1 MRAGSPNRTDSP
13 TYLQIRYLL
22 TNNTATAI
30 IYWHLSPVSLTAFI
44 ITLEKFEV
52 ISTPLCDLFP
62 KGNSQSLEKWLE
74 DWKTKYQNYCQTTS
88 KQQSKE
94 SHPWR
99 ESMTAQLQQLA
110 DILKIPEICTH
121 LTNIQHL
128 ILIPH
133 RDLHLLPLDA
143 LFQRPFAAL
152 LQDTEREQIR
162 TISRL
167 PSAQIAILQQQ
178 QNPTETVPNS
188 LLMVEN
194 SQGKSALKYT
204 EIEAAAI
211 SQFYP
216 TQRPSN
222 AATKTAKIGR

>member
-1 MRAGSPNRTDSP
+1 
-13 TYLQIRYLL
+13 LL
-22 TNNTATAI
+22 ANNTATAI

-44 ITLEKFEV
+44 ITPDKFQA
-52 ISTPLCDLFP
+52 ISTPVTDLP
-62 KGNSQSLEKWLE
+62 PNPNSPSLEKWLK
-74 DWKTKYQNYCQTTS
+74 DWKTNYQNYCKPS
-88 KQQSKE
+88 KDQSKE

-99 ESMTAQLQQLA
+99 QSMTAQLQKLA

-143 LFQRPFAAL
+143 LFQPPFAAL

-178 QNPTETVPNS
+178 QNPRK
-188 LLMVEN
+188 
-194 SQGKSALKYT
+194 QCQ
-204 EIEAAAI
+204 IHC
-211 SQFYP
+211 
-216 TQRPSN
+216 
-222 AATKTAKIGR
+222 